1 MSAEQSQDDAE
12 FLQRRMVGAN
22 VCCWG
27 TWTGLNV
34 PALTDTN
41 KTHNAIYHL

>member
-1 MSAEQSQDDAE
+1 VPAEQSQEDAG
-12 FLQRRMVGAN
+12 FLQCCMVGAK

-27 TWTGLNV
+27 MWTGLNV